1 MAQLDQW
8 MAQVDL
14 VLQTRTKQLIGM
26 QLLGSRTACPHGR
39 KLPET
44 RTWSNEHWQFQ
55 HTENAD
61 EALQWMRSGGFQGRL
76 FKISNHPA

>member
-61 EALQWMRSGGFQGRL
+61 EALQWMWSGGG
-76 FKISNHPA
+76 AGATT